1 MGQLA
6 QVTEVAMVGDGDW
19 LTVAEAAELLGV
31 SDWTVRKLADE
42 GRLNDPEKVWR
53 VGAHRRISRKSA
65 ERLRKEL
72 RGEG

>member
-6 QVTEVAMVGDGDW
+6 EDVEAGVVGDGQW
-19 LTVAEAAELLGV
+19 LTVSEAAELLGV
-31 SDWTVRKLADE
+31 SDNTVRKFADD
-42 GRLNDPEKVWR
+42 GRLDDPERVWKL
-53 VGAHRRISRKSA
+53 GGHRRISRKSA